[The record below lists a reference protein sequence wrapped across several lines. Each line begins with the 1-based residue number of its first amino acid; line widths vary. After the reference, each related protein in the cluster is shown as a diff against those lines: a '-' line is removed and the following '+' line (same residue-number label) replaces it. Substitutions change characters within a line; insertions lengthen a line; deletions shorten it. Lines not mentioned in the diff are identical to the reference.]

1 MLVAVVVVGG
11 VFGLW
16 RVYALLQL
24 GRRQTAAR
32 LCVRY
37 DLTVR
42 RQRLVL
48 LAVMQAVQEVDDET
62 WSNKRHHK
70 VCLQ

>member
-1 MLVAVVVVGG
+1 MLVAVIVIGG

-24 GRRQTAAR
+24 GRRQTAR

-42 RQRLVL
+42 RQWLVL
-48 LAVMQAVQEVDDET
+48 LAVVQAVQKVDDET
-62 WSNKRHHK
+62 WSNKRHQVTYRK
-70 VCLQ
+70 